1 MNLRQLETF
10 LWAGRLGSFAKA
22 ARRLNATQSAVSMR
36 IQEIESRLNTILFD
50 RSQRNARLTPE
61 GAMLLPYAED
71 VVIALDRF
79 IDAASP
85 HEKQVAGYVRLGVTE
100 NVAISWLS
108 TMIKTMRRDYPMV
121 HIELEVSV
129 SHSLEEKLY
138 SGALDMAIAACELPP
153 SKFHSVPLHSIDFR
167 WMCSPSLEGVPEVL
181 TPENLGD
188 LPILS
193 VTREWQARGSLLRW
207 FADNKI
213 RYRNVTICNT
223 FRTTASMAVEGLG
236 LTQLPVRLFRR
247 EVECGRLR
255 ILRAEPEIPPLEILA
270 VRPVGDDSLAYKA
283 IEETARGAAVAS
295 IS

>member
-10 LWAGRLGSFAKA
+10 FWAARLGSFAKA
-22 ARRLNATQSAVSMR
+22 AQRLNATQSAVSMR
-36 IQEIESRLNTILFD
+36 IQEIENRLNTVLFD

-61 GAMLLPYAED
+61 GAMLLPYAEE
-71 VVIALDRF
+71 VIVALDRL
-79 IDAASP
+79 IEAASP

-100 NVAISWLS
+100 NVAVTWLS
-108 TMIKTMRRDYPMV
+108 PMIKAMRRDYPLV

-129 SHSLEEKLY
+129 SHILEEKLY
-138 SGALDMAIAACELPP
+138 SGTLDMAIAACELPP
-153 SKFHSVPLHSIDFR
+153 SKFHSVSLHSIDFR
-167 WMCSPSLEGVPEVL
+167 WMCSPALEGVPDVL
-181 TPENLGD
+181 TPDNLGE

-223 FRTTASMAVEGLG
+223 FRTTASMAMEGLG

-247 EVECGRLR
+247 EVERGRLR

-270 VRPVGDDSLAYKA
+270 VRPVGDDSPAYRA
-283 IEETARGAAVAS
+283 IEQTARQAAAS
-295 IS
+295 SSS